1 VLICEGGERASERA
15 HENAANFIGSEAS
28 VAQINQSGGGRL
40 IIAAS
45 LRPVQRGERTLKS
58 RSGNLTRLK
67 VGPGGGGDNTWA
79 ARKFWSDIFVIF
91 HDGGRDTAGG

>member
-1 VLICEGGERASERA
+1 VSSSARVASARA
-15 HENAANFIGSEAS
+15 NAANFIGSEAY

-40 IIAAS
+40 IIAAA
-45 LRPVQRGERTLKS
+45 LPVQRGERTLKS

-67 VGPGGGGDNTWA
+67 VGSGGGDNTWA
-79 ARKFWSDIFVIF
+79 ARKFCSDIFVIF